1 MKLMFCEA
9 LFGACFVASS
19 WISRLKRGAKSAM
32 FKPVKQ
38 PSHIVGHRLKGAN
51 AKRDPLLDEQLG
63 TSKRSRHEDG
73 SSSVVYK
80 ETPAERQAR
89 LREEK
94 EAERQLRA
102 KKAKLGPSKASV
114 LGLEE
119 EEEIPEPDVRKVRSH
134 QEMKLLGGKM
144 LSIRSI
150 QR

>member
-9 LFGACFVASS
+9 WRVARATSPPFVAQVQ
-19 WISRLKRGAKSAM
+19 RLPGAM

-38 PSHIVGHRLKGAN
+38 PSH
-51 AKRDPLLDEQLG
+51 
-63 TSKRSRHEDG
+63 KRSRHEDG

-94 EAERQLRA
+94 EAERELRA

-114 LGLEE
+114 LGLDPPEE
-119 EEEIPEPDVRKVRSH
+119 EPPEPDVRKIRSH
-134 QEMKLLGGKM
+134 KEMKPLGWKIT
-144 LSIRSI
+144 SIRANR
-150 QR
+150 Q

>member
-9 LFGACFVASS
+9 WRVARATSPPFVAQVQ
-19 WISRLKRGAKSAM
+19 RLPGAM

-63 TSKRSRHEDG
+63 TNKRSRHEDG

-94 EAERQLRA
+94 EAERELRA

-114 LGLEE
+114 LGLDPPEE
-119 EEEIPEPDVRKVRSH
+119 EPPEPDVRKIRSH
-134 QEMKLLGGKM
+134 KEMKPLGWKIT
-144 LSIRSI
+144 SIRANR
-150 QR
+150 Q